1 MTKQE
6 TAQIQWEAI
15 QHLLANDFGAI
26 TVVSDD
32 MNMMH
37 NKYGVHEAVD
47 KLTPEQLVEFIKFR
61 FNFLQ
66 EEVDEGQKA
75 IVEKNA
81 EEVIDSLIDLVVVA
95 VGTLDLLGVDF
106 SRAWYAVLEA
116 NMNKSVGIKASRPN
130 PLGLPDLIKP
140 EGWTAPSHEGNHGL
154 ATKAFGAP

>member
-6 TAQIQWEAI
+6 AAQSQWECI
-15 QHLLANDFGAI
+15 QHLIQNNLGAI
-26 TVVSDD
+26 TVVADD

-37 NKYGVHEAVD
+37 NKYGVQEAID
-47 KLTPEQLVEFIKFR
+47 KLTPDQLVEFIKFR

-95 VGTLDLLGVDF
+95 VGTLDLLKVDF
-106 SRAWYAVLEA
+106 SKAWYAVMQA
-116 NMNKSVGIKASRPN
+116 NMNKNVGIKASRPN
-130 PLGLPDLIKP
+130 PLGLPDLVKP

-154 ATKAFGAP
+154 ATKAFGEA

>member
-6 TAQIQWEAI
+6 TAQSQWECI
-15 QHLLANDFGAI
+15 QHLLANEFATV
-26 TVVSDD
+26 TVVADD

-37 NKYGVHEAVD
+37 NKYGVQEAID

-75 IVEKNA
+75 ITEKNA

-95 VGTLDLLGVDF
+95 VGTLDLLKVNF
-106 SRAWYAVLEA
+106 SKAWYEVMAA
-116 NMNKSVGIKASRPN
+116 NMNKEVGIKASRPN

-140 EGWTAPSHEGNHGL
+140 DGWTAPSHEGNHGL
-154 ATKAFGAP
+154 ATKAFSA

>member
-1 MTKQE
+1 MTKQQI
-6 TAQIQWEAI
+6 AQSQWECI
-15 QHLLANDFGAI
+15 QHLLQNKLEAI

-37 NKYGVHEAVD
+37 RKYGVHEAIE
-47 KLTPEQLVEFIKFR
+47 KLTSEQLIEFIKFR

-75 IVEKNA
+75 IAEKNA

-95 VGTLDLLGVDF
+95 VGTLDLLNVDF
-106 SRAWYAVLEA
+106 SKAWYEVMQA
-116 NMNKSVGIKASRPN
+116 NMNKEVGIKASRPN

-140 EGWTAPSHEGNHGL
+140 DGWTSPSHEGNHGL
-154 ATKAFGAP
+154 ATKAFSA